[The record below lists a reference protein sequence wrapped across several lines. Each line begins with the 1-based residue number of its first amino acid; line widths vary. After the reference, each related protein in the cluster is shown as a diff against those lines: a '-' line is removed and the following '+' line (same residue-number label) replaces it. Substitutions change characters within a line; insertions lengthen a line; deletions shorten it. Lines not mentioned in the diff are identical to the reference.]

1 MQRNINYI
9 KERIPNMKILLI
21 PSAKVVNDELK
32 EKFGIIPNVMV
43 PLNGKT
49 ILDNLYEKY
58 VNSFDHIIVLVKEK
72 SDIIEQ
78 YITIKNMKIKLVEID
93 KIVNLGYTIKCGFDF
108 IKNNLEFENIEEIII
123 NLGDTLVDDVD
134 ISELNNS
141 ILYANVDE
149 PSRWTTFEY
158 SNCKIINLYDKIEHN
173 RSDCPGFVGVFG
185 ISNIHGFYNS
195 LQKSVNS
202 TTSESFY
209 DAIIDYNNNNDFHF
223 IKTDGWLD
231 VGHADKYLKSKRE
244 VKARYFNTIDIDKDR
259 GIVTKRS
266 DDKNKFYYEILWYLK
281 LPLQIQYLAP
291 RIFNYSL
298 DYNDMYVSMEYYG
311 YNTLNELFVYS
322 DLNNQLWEKIFS
334 SIFFTIDDMSK
345 YKFSLNK
352 EQVIKSIS
360 EMYVNKTINRLSK
373 LKSDDKFNIFF
384 SSNIE
389 INGHTFFGI
398 DYYSSKLNSLMEK
411 YDIYNID
418 SFNIIHGD
426 FCFSNILYDTN
437 ADLIRL
443 IDPRGKF
450 GEYDIYGDIR
460 YDLAKISHSVMGK
473 YDFIINDLFSIKVDG
488 NKLNYKLNHSN
499 NLYNIEKIFLKY
511 VNEYGYDINQIK
523 LIEACLF
530 LSMIPLHKDR
540 PNRQYAMLATGIQI
554 IDSLC

>member
-1 MQRNINYI
+1 
-9 KERIPNMKILLI
+9 MKILLI

-58 VNSFDHIIVLVKEK
+58 VKRFDHIIVLVKEK

-78 YITIKNMKIKLVEID
+78 YITIKNMKIKLVKVD
-93 KIVNLGYTIKCGFDF
+93 KIINLGYTIKCGFDF
-108 IKNNLEFENIEEIII
+108 IKNNLEFENIEEIVI

-141 ILYANVDE
+141 ILYSNVDE
-149 PSRWTTFEY
+149 ASRWTTFEY
-158 SNCKIINLYDKIEHN
+158 YNCKIINLYDKIERN
-173 RSDCPGFVGVFG
+173 MSDCPGFVGVFG

-209 DAIIDYNNNNDFHF
+209 DAIIDYNNNNDFYF

-311 YNTLNELFVYS
+311 YNTLNELFVYG

-334 SIFFTIDDMSK
+334 SIFFTIEDMSK

-352 EQVIKSIS
+352 EQVTKSIS

-488 NKLNYKLNHSN
+488 NKLNYKVNHSN

-530 LSMIPLHKDR
+530 LSMIPLHKDK

-554 IDSLC
+554 IDSLY